1 VLSEGVGAIALDAQS
16 ICSAEPDLGA
26 EVEFSIMIIEI
37 KEAE

>member
-1 VLSEGVGAIALDAQS
+1 VLPEGAGAIVLDAKS
-16 ICSAEPDLGA
+16 LCSTEPELGA